1 MTELLH
7 RLATPEDR
15 VLFALL
21 ALAVGYVVLG
31 ALLSRRDARAPRTP
45 VLPTAGPPTAG
56 HAAIPHGHTPP

>member
-45 VLPTAGPPTAG
+45 AAPTTGP
-56 HAAIPHGHTPP
+56 AAIPHGHTPP